1 MSTTN
6 AEDQRKASELKS
18 RLAEQSQNTDAVSS
32 AASTAT
38 TGDQPEMD
46 TVSIDD
52 GSNKYVLIRASKSS
66 SEPRHFVLSSRFAQY
81 HRDAAEPMVAA
92 LERAG
97 HKQIEILG
105 GGRISLDTANKEIKI
120 YGFSYGFGMADHAT
134 SKKVVEAD
142 SRYKDFSITISNDG
156 Y

>member
-6 AEDQRKASELKS
+6 AEDQRKAAELKA
-18 RLAEQSQNTDAVSS
+18 RLAEQSNNSS
-32 AASTAT
+32 SNEEASSSVGSSNDMPA
-38 TGDQPEMD
+38 
-46 TVSIDD
+46 VSIDE
-52 GSNKYVLIRASKSS
+52 GANKYVLIRAAKKG
-66 SEPRHFVLSSRFAQY
+66 SEARHFVVSSRFAEY

-97 HKQIEILG
+97 HKKIEILG
-105 GGRISLDTANKEIKI
+105 GGRIALDSQNKTLAI
-120 YGFSYGFGMADHAT
+120 YGYSYGFGLADHST

-142 SRYKDFSITISNDG
+142 ARYHDFEITTSNEG